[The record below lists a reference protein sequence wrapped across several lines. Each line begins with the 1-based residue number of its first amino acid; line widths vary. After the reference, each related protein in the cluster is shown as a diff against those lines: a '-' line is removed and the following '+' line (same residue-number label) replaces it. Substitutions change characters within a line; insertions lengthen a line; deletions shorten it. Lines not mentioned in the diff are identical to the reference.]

1 LQIRPDEK
9 CPAEPK
15 VESYTALLAEQ
26 SRAEQEAGSMAVERS
41 KVQAEPVSEAAVDHH
56 GLPSGP
62 VGDAVREY
70 SRRRLSQRVRTATA
84 DQTYNRGPPFNP
96 HRAPTEEQPARP
108 DYIGSSRAFS
118 GSQDVQSL
126 SHAER
131 VQISIGWGIPLTEE
145 RAVYES
151 GKLERLQREM
161 REQQEKKILEDRRR
175 ANEIYPGH
183 KGFRGEDYKTMM
195 KERSKRKAEMEME
208 RRAVEEREGEEVEE
222 KKVMGRLTAEALHEL
237 EMQYLAHGPPR
248 GRPTD
253 ADLEL
258 SQNLRA
264 LARSTAAP
272 LHPQP
277 QPPSINVTVP
287 TPRPDSIADFDHTLV
302 PSPLRPFPRPRP
314 RPPQTQVQDSKS
326 FLGARLASD
335 RDSNMDRLQVRS
347 TEFSSVKAKAVEDA
361 RQMQAHVIEECTKAG
376 KDPPPYG
383 LVELIGKGSFGRV
396 YMG

>member
-1 LQIRPDEK
+1 
-9 CPAEPK
+9 
-15 VESYTALLAEQ
+15 
-26 SRAEQEAGSMAVERS
+26 
-41 KVQAEPVSEAAVDHH
+41 
-56 GLPSGP
+56 
-62 VGDAVREY
+62 
-70 SRRRLSQRVRTATA
+70 
-84 DQTYNRGPPFNP
+84 
-96 HRAPTEEQPARP
+96 
-108 DYIGSSRAFS
+108 
-118 GSQDVQSL
+118 
-126 SHAER
+126 
-131 VQISIGWGIPLTEE
+131 
-145 RAVYES
+145 
-151 GKLERLQREM
+151 M
-161 REQQEKKILEDRRR
+161 REQQEKKRLEDRRR

-195 KERSKRKAEMEME
+195 KERSKRKAEMEMA
-208 RRAVEEREGEEVEE
+208 RHAVEESESEGAGE

-237 EMQYLAHGPPR
+237 EMQYRMHGPPR

-264 LARSTAAP
+264 LARSGAAP

-277 QPPSINVTVP
+277 QPPSINVTAP

-302 PSPLRPFPRPRP
+302 PGPLRPYPRPR
-314 RPPQTQVQDSKS
+314 QGQLQDSKS
-326 FLGARLASD
+326 FLGARLASN
-335 RDSNMDRLQVRS
+335 RDSDMDRLQVRS

>member
-1 LQIRPDEK
+1 MQIRPDEK

-26 SRAEQEAGSMAVERS
+26 SRAEQEADSMAVERS
-41 KVQAEPVSEAAVDHH
+41 KVQAEPFSEAAVDHH

-70 SRRRLSQRVRTATA
+70 SRRRLIHRVRTTTA
-84 DQTYNRGPPFNP
+84 DQTYNRGPLFNP

-151 GKLERLQREM
+151 EKLERLQREM

-195 KERSKRKAEMEME
+195 RERSERKAEMEME

-222 KKVMGRLTAEALHEL
+222 KKVMGSLTAEALHEL

-277 QPPSINVTVP
+277 QPPSINVTAP

-302 PSPLRPFPRPRP
+302 PSPLRPFPRARARP
-314 RPPQTQVQDSKS
+314 RQTQVQDSKS

>member
-1 LQIRPDEK
+1 
-9 CPAEPK
+9 
-15 VESYTALLAEQ
+15 
-26 SRAEQEAGSMAVERS
+26 
-41 KVQAEPVSEAAVDHH
+41 
-56 GLPSGP
+56 
-62 VGDAVREY
+62 
-70 SRRRLSQRVRTATA
+70 
-84 DQTYNRGPPFNP
+84 
-96 HRAPTEEQPARP
+96 
-108 DYIGSSRAFS
+108 
-118 GSQDVQSL
+118 
-126 SHAER
+126 
-131 VQISIGWGIPLTEE
+131 
-145 RAVYES
+145 
-151 GKLERLQREM
+151 LERLQREM

-195 KERSKRKAEMEME
+195 KERSERKAEMEMK
-208 RRAVEEREGEEVEE
+208 RRAVEERDGEEVEE

-237 EMQYLAHGPPR
+237 EMQYLVHGPPR

-264 LARSTAAP
+264 LARSKAAP

-277 QPPSINVTVP
+277 QPPSINVTAP

-314 RPPQTQVQDSKS
+314 RPRQTQVEDSKS